1 MKPHL
6 IAGNSF
12 ISQDDANF
20 PTEYVKYVKSLNSKP
35 I

>member
-12 ISQDDANF
+12 IPQDEANF
-20 PTEYVKYVKSLNSKP
+20 PTEYVKYVISLQSKP